1 MATHAASSRLGDDA
15 MRCLVLSPFVPYPP
29 EDGGRIRI
37 YELLSRLSQRHRV
50 DVLALAECD
59 DSLDAVHRLREEG
72 YDVDAV
78 PHRLTPSLR
87 TGMRAVASGRSLYGT
102 VFASRRFADVLQAR
116 LHADAYDIVQCE
128 FAYMALYA
136 PVSHANGGPRWVLD
150 SHNVEFRLNETL
162 ASVTNG
168 LSGALYRPYAARE
181 ARLRR
186 REELAYCRRV
196 DRVLTV
202 SATDRAALREAVPG
216 LVVDVIPNGVDLDRF
231 APSERTESDRSPG
244 AVFVGKM
251 DYRPNVE
258 GIHWFCEE
266 VLPLVRR
273 RLPEFTLTICGSR
286 PTAAVRRL
294 SELDGVRVT
303 GRIADPRPYLDDAA
317 VVVVPLRAGSGTRLK
332 VLEALA
338 MGRPVLTTSLGAE
351 GLELEPGTNVAQADD
366 APTFCDRLVSL
377 AEDPFERA
385 RLGAAGRRVVEER
398 YGWSAAIARLE
409 AVYAELVDDPR
420 TDEP

>member
-1 MATHAASSRLGDDA
+1 

-37 YELLSRLSQRHRV
+37 YELLSGLSQRHRV
-50 DVLALAECD
+50 DVLALTEGEA
-59 DSLDAVHRLREEG
+59 SLDAVRRLRDEG
-72 YDVDAV
+72 YDVEAV
-78 PHRLTPSLR
+78 PHRLRPSLR
-87 TGMRAVASGRSLYGT
+87 AGARAVASGRSLYGT
-102 VFASRRFADVLQAR
+102 VLTSQRFADALRAR
-116 LHADAYDIVQCE
+116 LRSRAYDIVQCE
-128 FAYMALYA
+128 FAYMGSYA
-136 PVSHANGGPRWVLD
+136 PVAATNGGPGWVLD

-162 ASVTNG
+162 ASVTRG
-168 LSGALYRPYAARE
+168 VAGALYRRYAARE

-196 DRVLTV
+196 DRVLAV
-202 SATDRAALREAVPG
+202 SATDRAALREAAPE

-231 APSERTESDRSPG
+231 APSGRAEADRPPG

-258 GIHWFCEE
+258 GIRWFCAE

-273 RLPEFTLTICGSR
+273 RIPEFTLTICGSR
-286 PTAAVRRL
+286 PTGAIRRL
-294 SELDGVRVT
+294 SELGGVLVT
-303 GRIADPRPYLDDAA
+303 GRVPDTRPYLDEAA

-351 GLELEPGTNVAQADD
+351 GLELAPGTTVAQADD
-366 APTFCDRLVSL
+366 AVTFGDLVVSL
-377 AEDPFERA
+377 AGDPVERA
-385 RLGAAGRRVVEER
+385 RLGAAGRRAVEER
-398 YGWSAAIARLE
+398 YGWPAAIARLE
-409 AVYAELVDDPR
+409 AVYAELLEDRGREDRP
-420 TDEP
+420 